1 MKKLFLS
8 AILALSGI
16 VSAVASD
23 MGSLG
28 VNFLYGSKFD
38 QVGLG
43 VSYKVNLTNNF
54 RIAPELQYFFSSKNI
69 KAWDA
74 NANIEYVSTLFD
86 DLKFYPLVGFT
97 YSHWTATYHNVGGFD
112 KGVNTCDRFGANI
125 GAGIEYNFTNQL
137 AGVVELRGQLV
148 KDLSQCVLVMGVKYN
163 F

>member
-1 MKKLFLS
+1 MKKALFA
-8 AILALSGI
+8 AILSICGAASAMASG
-16 VSAVASD
+16 V
-23 MGSLG
+23 GSLG

-43 VSYKVNLTNNF
+43 VSYKVNLTDNF
-54 RIAPELQYFFSSKNI
+54 RIAPEMQYFFSNKSM

-97 YSHWTATYHNVGGFD
+97 YSHWTQNVPVPGVDKAVNTWDRFGVNVGG
-112 KGVNTCDRFGANI
+112 
-125 GAGIEYNFTNQL
+125 GIEYNFTPQV
-137 AGVVELRGQLV
+137 AGVFEIRGQLI
-148 KDLSQCVLVMGVKYN
+148 KDFSQCVLNIGVKYN